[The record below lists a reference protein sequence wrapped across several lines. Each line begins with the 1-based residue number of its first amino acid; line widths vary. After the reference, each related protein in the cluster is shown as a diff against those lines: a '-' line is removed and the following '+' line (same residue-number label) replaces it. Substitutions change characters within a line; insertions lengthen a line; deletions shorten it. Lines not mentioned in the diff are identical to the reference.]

1 MMNITIYGTMTSGH
15 QMIVSTIKKYLDRAL
30 LPYHLQEVSDVQ
42 VFLQK
47 SIDSVPAIQID
58 DQPIVSLKANGAFNQ
73 SLRKIIRTMLEKKDF
88 GQTPRILA
96 PIDFSKAS
104 LNALMYAHRLAT
116 DLDHVLKV
124 LHVYYPSAV
133 EVNEVTYVD
142 RELVEIRQKQLDE
155 TVENIDTDWAGD
167 IVKAAMVDKEFVM
180 GFPGDEIV
188 AQSKEKQIEMV
199 VMATTGESGFLKNVF
214 GSVSTKVMSKAH
226 SPVLLIPEN
235 AHYKKFN
242 NVLLACDD
250 IDEDDKYLQF
260 LKDFVEVFDAK
271 VHAVHIEDEKEELE
285 EEKRELHEELSG
297 VFHKDKVEIAV
308 IHSDDVA
315 GSIEDYAHANDI
327 GLIVMSTERR
337 GFFEKLFHKSTTKE
351 MAIHSDIPLLVLKS
365 ED

>member
-1 MMNITIYGTMTSGH
+1 MMHITIYGTMTAGH
-15 QMIVSTIKKYLDRAL
+15 QMIVSTIKKYLNRAM
-30 LPYHLQEVSDVQ
+30 LPYDLNEVSDVQ

-58 DQPIVSLKANGAFNQ
+58 DQPIVSLESNGAFNQ
-73 SLRKIIRTMLEKKDF
+73 SLRKFIRTMLEKKDF

-96 PIDFSKAS
+96 PIDFSQAS

-116 DLDHVLKV
+116 DLGQLLKV

-142 RELVEIRQKQLDE
+142 KEMVEMRKNQLDE

-167 IVKAAMVDKEFVM
+167 IVKAAMVDKEFAV

-188 AQSKEKQIEMV
+188 TQTKNEQTEMV
-199 VMATTGESGFLKNVF
+199 VMATTGESGVLKSLF

-226 SPVLLIPEN
+226 CPVLLIPEN

-242 NVLLACDD
+242 NVLLACDEVD
-250 IDEDDKYLQF
+250 DDDEYLPF
-260 LKDFVEVFDAK
+260 LKDFVALFDAT
-271 VHAVHIEDEKEELE
+271 VHAVHIEDEKKELE
-285 EEKRELHEELSG
+285 EEKMELHQELSG
-297 VFHKDKVEIAV
+297 VFPEDKVEIAV

-315 GSIEDYAHANDI
+315 GSIEQYAHAHDI

-337 GFFEKLFHKSTTKE
+337 GFFEQLFHKSTTKE
-351 MAIHSDIPLLVLKS
+351 MVIHSDIPLLVLKK
-365 ED
+365 D